1 MRGWENPATFP
12 DKVKRLLS
20 PEDRRTLG
28 KNVATAE
35 EVLARGLVKAER
47 DLQNLIDALLRLKGI
62 VAIRSRMDVATTNN
76 KGTPDFL
83 FAITCPNHLSC
94 SWSTHA
100 IALEVKMPSEKKK
113 LSDDQTK
120 MRLAMCMEP
129 NAWETY
135 VVESVDEVR
144 QILRRHGY

>member
-20 PEDRRTLG
+20 PEDRKTLG
-28 KNVATAE
+28 KSAATAE
-35 EVLARGLVKAER
+35 EVLARGRVKAER
-47 DLQNLIDALLRLKGI
+47 DLQNLIDSLLRLKGI

-83 FAITCPNHLSC
+83 FAITCVNR
-94 SWSTHA
+94 WSKWTTHA
-100 IALEVKMPSEKKK
+100 IALEVKMPSERKK
-113 LSDDQTK
+113 LSEDQTK

-144 QILRRHGY
+144 EILRRHGY